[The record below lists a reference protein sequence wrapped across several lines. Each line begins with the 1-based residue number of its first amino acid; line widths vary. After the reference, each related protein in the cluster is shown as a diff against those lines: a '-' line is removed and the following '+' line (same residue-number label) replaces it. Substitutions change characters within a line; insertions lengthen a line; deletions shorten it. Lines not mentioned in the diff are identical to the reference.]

1 MARYSSTRKFLRDDY
16 AEILGICKVL
26 RVDGCCLA
34 HTLHS
39 CDTLVA
45 SVDYVQFGVGIEI
58 LGGLTVHSLTPGCS
72 AEKSGNVELGDEICA
87 VDGTENLTVP
97 QAKQM
102 MLGR

>member
-1 MARYSSTRKFLRDDY
+1 MLKFSESAKYCALMVV
-16 AEILGICKVL
+16 G
-26 RVDGCCLA
+26 LA